1 MLILQL
7 GSEDLLFWN
16 VDIERSLKEIVL
28 DWSQSDLI
36 SAFLITEKSIKD
48 LTVLNTNSSLTLES
62 LVHTIRSFLIER
74 YIISENFLID
84 IKSLKLL
91 PLS

>member
-74 YIISENFLID
+74 
-84 IKSLKLL
+84 
-91 PLS
+91 